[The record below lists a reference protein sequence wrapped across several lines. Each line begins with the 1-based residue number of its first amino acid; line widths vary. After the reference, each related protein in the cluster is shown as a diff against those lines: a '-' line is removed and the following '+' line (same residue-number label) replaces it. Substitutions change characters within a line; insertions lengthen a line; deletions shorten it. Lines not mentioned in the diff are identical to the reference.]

1 MFAFVGSPAQSSRCL
16 QNCQFGGSLS
26 PSTQLRET
34 WCCSGT
40 WPSPPLSWVCF
51 LWRTEGLFIYGLG
64 VRNFSCFRRSCQVA
78 VAVARRQKEI
88 VRVRDIPPPASVPI
102 AQLLLRPHPRVRA
115 GGERQTKACR
125 RGLGLSVGRQTTT
138 VRDRSDGAHGA
149 TTRGSGGGAGGCG
162 LSRATREAA
171 GDQGP
176 AVRTPGGRAG
186 RQDGLREGR
195 EALGLRAE
203 GVMADLGFN
212 GPLWLPC

>member
-1 MFAFVGSPAQSSRCL
+1 MERGPRSLVRGCVSCGVRRGYSFMGLVSEISAASSDRARL
-16 QNCQFGGSLS
+16 QWPWHAARRRSSG
-26 PSTQLRET
+26 
-34 WCCSGT
+34 SGT
-40 WPSPPLSWVCF
+40 SLPSLASRSRSSCCGRTRLS
-51 LWRTEGLFIYGLG
+51 G
-64 VRNFSCFRRSCQVA
+64 
-78 VAVARRQKEI
+78 
-88 VRVRDIPPPASVPI
+88 PAAS
-102 AQLLLRPHPRVRA
+102 
-115 GGERQTKACR
+115 GQTKACR

-186 RQDGLREGR
+186 RQDGLLEGR